1 MTAPAHA
8 GATDS
13 VRRRHAVCPDG
24 ERRCSHPPVRT
35 VEVRT
40 VEVRTV
46 EVRTVGSERNR
57 AQGRHTAARTA
68 GSRVQAEVW

>member
-46 EVRTVGSERNR
+46 GSERNR